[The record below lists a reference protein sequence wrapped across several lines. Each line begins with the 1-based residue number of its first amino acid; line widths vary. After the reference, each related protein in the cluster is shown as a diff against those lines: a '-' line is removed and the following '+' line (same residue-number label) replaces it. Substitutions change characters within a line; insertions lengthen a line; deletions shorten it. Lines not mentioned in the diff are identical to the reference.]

1 MTESRTPRCGDLL
14 MVLRVPLE
22 AVIGKRTVPVLTA
35 VTAIHRNEQLIWL
48 NLSTPLATD
57 A

>member
-1 MTESRTPRCGDLL
+1 VTESRTPRCGDLL